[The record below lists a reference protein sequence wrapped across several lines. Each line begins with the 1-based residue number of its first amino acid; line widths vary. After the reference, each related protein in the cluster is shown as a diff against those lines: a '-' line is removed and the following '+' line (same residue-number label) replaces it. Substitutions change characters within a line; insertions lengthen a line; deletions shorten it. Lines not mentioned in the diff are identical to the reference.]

1 MTAGLQQAD
10 CDDLSAYLDGE
21 LSDVRAVEVARLV
34 RDDPVWRA
42 AHAELRA
49 LDAAMD
55 AWTVPAPPEGLAQRV
70 LASVRRR
77 AHRPLL
83 LRTAAWLG
91 PLAAAAAVAL
101 LAVAIMNRPSSDVP
115 GRELGSSRALAPVPK
130 AERADVERMIVEN
143 LGFFSDYEVLEEME
157 TLQALDE
164 LEREGT

>member
-10 CDDLSAYLDGE
+10 YDDLSAYLDGE
-21 LSDVRAVEVARLV
+21 LDSERAAEVARLV
-34 RDDPVWRA
+34 RDDPVWRTA
-42 AHAELRA
+42 YTELSA

-55 AWTVPAPPEGLAQRV
+55 AWTVPAPPEGLAEEI
-70 LASVRRR
+70 LANVRRR

-91 PLAAAAAVAL
+91 PFAAVAAVAL
-101 LAVAIMNRPSSDVP
+101 LAVAIMNRPSSDAP

-157 TLQALDE
+157 TLRALDQ